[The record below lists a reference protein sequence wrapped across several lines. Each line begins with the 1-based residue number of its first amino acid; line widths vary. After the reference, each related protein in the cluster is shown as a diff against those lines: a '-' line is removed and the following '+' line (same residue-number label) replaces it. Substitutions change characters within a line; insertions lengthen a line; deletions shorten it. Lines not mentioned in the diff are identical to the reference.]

1 MEIIATAE
9 SALQAE
15 NLLRAGVDTLY
26 IGNSRFG
33 LRLPTSFSNAEIEEI
48 TKLAHS
54 FGKKVIVA
62 VNALMHNDHVKELPV
77 FLREMDAM
85 GVDKIA
91 VGDPGVILMLE
102 ELEIKVPFIYDAQ
115 TFVTSA
121 EQIDFWAGLGAVSA
135 VLARELTRPEVIQIA
150 KRLDIP
156 VEVLVYG
163 PTCIHQSKRKL
174 VTNYYNI
181 VGLQTTA
188 DKARGL
194 YLREPNDADS
204 MLPIYEDEN
213 GTHIFSTEDISMMPY
228 LAELYDAGVTTFKLD
243 GILMH
248 GADFVSI
255 AKLFV
260 EAKEALIHQNFV
272 AETFVNRLARL
283 VPDTRELGAGFYLKN
298 PDEVK

>member
-33 LRLPTSFSNAEIEEI
+33 LRLPASFSNEELEEI
-48 TKLAHS
+48 TTLAHS

-62 VNALMHNDHVKELPV
+62 VNALMHNEHVEEIPV
-77 FLREMDAM
+77 FLKALDAM
-85 GVDKIA
+85 AVDKIA

-102 ELEIKVPFIYDAQ
+102 ELELSVPFIYDAQ

-121 EQIDFWAGLGAVSA
+121 EQIDFWVKQGAKGA
-135 VLARELTRPEVIQIA
+135 VLARELTRPEVAQIA
-150 KRLDIP
+150 ARLDVP

-181 VGLQTTA
+181 VELNESA
-188 DKARGL
+188 DKSRGL

-228 LAELYDAGVTTFKLD
+228 LEELFDAGVKAWKLD
-243 GILMH
+243 GILLH
-248 GADFVSI
+248 GADFVAI

-260 EAKEALIHQNFV
+260 EAKEALIAGDFV
-272 AETFVNRLARL
+272 AETFVNRLANL
-283 VPDTRELGAGFYLKN
+283 APDTRELGAGFYLKN
-298 PDEVK
+298 PDEVR

>member
-260 EAKEALIHQNFV
+260 EAKEALIQQNFV
-272 AETFVNRLARL
+272 AETFVNRLAKL

>member
-243 GILMH
+243 GILMY

-260 EAKEALIHQNFV
+260 EAKEALIQQNFV
-272 AETFVNRLARL
+272 AETFVNRLAKL
-283 VPDTRELGAGFYLKN
+283 VSDTRELGAGFYLKN

>member
-48 TKLAHS
+48 TQLAHS

-62 VNALMHNDHVKELPV
+62 VNALMHNDHVKELPI

-248 GADFVSI
+248 DADFVSI

-272 AETFVNRLARL
+272 AETFVNRLAKL

>member
-62 VNALMHNDHVKELPV
+62 VNALMHNDHLKELPV

-272 AETFVNRLARL
+272 AETFVNRLAKL

>member
-1 MEIIATAE
+1 
-9 SALQAE
+9 
-15 NLLRAGVDTLY
+15 
-26 IGNSRFG
+26 
-33 LRLPTSFSNAEIEEI
+33 
-48 TKLAHS
+48 
-54 FGKKVIVA
+54 
-62 VNALMHNDHVKELPV
+62 MHNDHVEELPV
-77 FLREMDAM
+77 FLREIDAM

-260 EAKEALIHQNFV
+260 EAKEALINQNFV
-272 AETFVNRLARL
+272 AETFVNRLAKL

>member
-272 AETFVNRLARL
+272 AETFVNRLAKL

>member
-33 LRLPTSFSNAEIEEI
+33 LRLPASFSNEELEEI
-48 TKLAHS
+48 TNLAHS

-62 VNALMHNDHVKELPV
+62 VNALMHNEHVEEIPA
-77 FLREMDAM
+77 FLKALDRMA
-85 GVDKIA
+85 VDKIA

-102 ELEIKVPFIYDAQ
+102 ELELSVPFIYDAQ

-121 EQIDFWAGLGAVSA
+121 EQIDFWVKQGATGA
-135 VLARELTRPEVIQIA
+135 VLARELTRPEVAQIA
-150 KRLDIP
+150 ARLDIP

-181 VGLQTTA
+181 VELDESA
-188 DKARGL
+188 DKTRGL

-228 LAELYDAGVTTFKLD
+228 LEELFDAGVTTWKLD
-243 GILMH
+243 GILLH
-248 GADFVSI
+248 GADFVAI

-260 EAKEALIHQNFV
+260 EAKEALMAGNFI
-272 AETFVNRLARL
+272 AETFVNRLANL
-283 VPDTRELGAGFYLKN
+283 APDTRELGAGFYLKN

>member
-77 FLREMDAM
+77 FLREMDAI

-272 AETFVNRLARL
+272 AETFVNRLAKL